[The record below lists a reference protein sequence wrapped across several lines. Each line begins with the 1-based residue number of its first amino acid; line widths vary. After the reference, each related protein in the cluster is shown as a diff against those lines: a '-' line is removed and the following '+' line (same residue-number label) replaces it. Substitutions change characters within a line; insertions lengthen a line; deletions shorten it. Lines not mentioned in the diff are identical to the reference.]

1 MNAFVRWA
9 HCAALPRDIRRRSPQ
24 HTSVLEAVLQLRIP
38 SCCDALIKCDER
50 LIAILGFF
58 FFSVLFQ
65 KVHVKRFLVYSIQRG
80 ASNNSEMHSGFKSLR
95 NALFMLLS
103 LINSGL
109 TLSKM
114 LSPHNGN
121 LSLYPSAHSTQR
133 DLVHI
138 LHTRMLDSLHPSCC
152 FARQQ

>member
-1 MNAFVRWA
+1 MQSHSAIWPEGVVGNVNAFVRWA

-38 SCCDALIKCDER
+38 SCCDALIKYDER

-58 FFSVLFQ
+58 LSVLFQ
-65 KVHVKRFLVYSIQRG
+65 KVHVKRFLVYSIQSS
-80 ASNNSEMHSGFKSLR
+80 ASNNSKMHSGFKSLR

-133 DLVHI
+133 FSS
-138 LHTRMLDSLHPSCC
+138 HTTYQN
-152 FARQQ
+152 A